1 MRRCPAPLVLLA
13 AVLAGC
19 GQSNPKLIPQS
30 NADALT
36 ATADKIQAACEA
48 QDRTVV
54 RREVR
59 NAKREI
65 DALPSKVDA
74 RLRENL
80 QAWVDRMQSRISAD
94 CKPEETPPPTPW
106 AEETATAA
114 PTETE
119 TATPAPT
126 ETATETATPAPT
138 ESATPPPT
146 VTAAPTETATAAPT
160 TTP

>member
-48 QDRTVV
+48 QDRAVV

-74 RLRENL
+74 RLRDNL
-80 QAWVDRMQSRISAD
+80 QAWVERIQSRSPTD
-94 CKPEETPPPTPW
+94 CKPEETPTPSP
-106 AEETATAA
+106 EETATAA

-119 TATPAPT
+119 TAT
-126 ETATETATPAPT
+126 
-138 ESATPPPT
+138 
-146 VTAAPTETATAAPT
+146 
-160 TTP
+160 